1 MTPGYKTSSFWFTL
15 VSFIFSGLFLLGII
29 KDVDQ
34 KEELISVVTHAVE
47 SVTLIGTQGFILWKY
62 MKSRSEEKVEL
73 EKAKQPQAPTIIIEE
88 PYDTNQQRPDP
99 SRNRKT
105 NIRNKRIAK
114 RSKALRGRRSVENIT
129 TPYRISDPD
138 DRKTGE

>member
-15 VSFIFSGLFLLGII
+15 VSFIFSGLFLMGAI

-47 SVTLIGTQGFILWKY
+47 SIILIATQGFILYKY

-73 EKAKQPQAPTIIIEE
+73 EKAKQPPAPTIIIEE
-88 PYDTNQQRPDP
+88 PYDTKQPRLDP
-99 SRNRKT
+99 SRNRKA
-105 NIRNKRIAK
+105 NIRGKRIAK
-114 RSKALRGRRSVENIT
+114 RSKTLRGIRSVENT
-129 TPYRISDPD
+129 TASNRVSNSDN
-138 DRKTGE
+138 

>member
-15 VSFIFSGLFLLGII
+15 VSFIFSGLFLVGVI

-47 SVTLIGTQGFILWKY
+47 SIILIGTQGFILYKY

-73 EKAKQPQAPTIIIEE
+73 EKAKQPPAPTIIIEE
-88 PYDTNQQRPDP
+88 PYDTKQPRLDP
-99 SRNRKT
+99 SRNRKA
-105 NIRNKRIAK
+105 NIRGKRIAK
-114 RSKALRGRRSVENIT
+114 RSKTLRGIRSVENT
-129 TPYRISDPD
+129 TTSDSVSNSD
-138 DRKTGE
+138 N

>member
-1 MTPGYKTSSFWFTL
+1 MTPGYRTSSFWFTL
-15 VSFIFSGLFLLGII
+15 VSFIFSGLFLMGVI

-47 SVTLIGTQGFILWKY
+47 SIILIATQGFILYKY

-88 PYDTNQQRPDP
+88 PYDTKQPRLDP
-99 SRNRKT
+99 SRNRKA
-105 NIRNKRIAK
+105 NIRGKRIAK
-114 RSKALRGRRSVENIT
+114 RSKTLRGIRSVENT
-129 TPYRISDPD
+129 TTSDSVSNSD
-138 DRKTGE
+138 N

>member
-47 SVTLIGTQGFILWKY
+47 SVILIGTQGFILYKY

-73 EKAKQPQAPTIIIEE
+73 EKAKQPPAPTIIIEE
-88 PYDTNQQRPDP
+88 PYDTKQPRLDP
-99 SRNRKT
+99 SRNRKA
-105 NIRNKRIAK
+105 NIRGKRIAK
-114 RSKALRGRRSVENIT
+114 RSKTLRGIRSVENT
-129 TPYRISDPD
+129 TTSDSVSNSD
-138 DRKTGE
+138 N